1 MRSDSS
7 GSKAEKLCFEC
18 HNSEH
23 LARKCPNHLCYSVRG
38 HRSYNCPK
46 ANLKD
51 RGYKRSGRSPDY
63 RRMATL
69 GRTTKGLLI
78 VGPMSMPVESLVIEA
93 PGIEITN
100 D

>member
-1 MRSDSS
+1 MGDP
-7 GSKAEKLCFEC
+7 GVALIID
-18 HNSEH
+18 
-23 LARKCPNHLCYSVRG
+23 G
-38 HRSYNCPK
+38 
-46 ANLKD
+46 
-51 RGYKRSGRSPDY
+51 
-63 RRMATL
+63 MATL